1 MAGISP
7 LVLGQLGL
15 GLLLLVV
22 GGDGFVRGAVA
33 IARRAGLSPL
43 LIGLTLVGFGTST
56 PELLTS
62 VQAALAGSPGIAV
75 GNVVG
80 SNIANILLILGVAA
94 ILHPL
99 HTSAR
104 AFARDG
110 TVVLLAAIACVGLA
124 FWGELGRGPGLVLV
138 AALVAYL
145 VYTYRSRA
153 RGAGRFGGD
162 ACGRGRRRTDP
173 RAAVARPVD
182 HDRRPR
188 CDNHR
193 CPSARR
199 QRHRAGARV

>member
-7 LVLGQLGL
+7 FVLAQLGL

-80 SNIANILLILGVAA
+80 SNIANILLILGLAA

-99 HTSAR
+99 HTSPR

-138 AALVAYL
+138 AALVAYRRL
-145 VYTYRSRA
+145 HLPSRA
-153 RGAGRFGGD
+153 RGA
-162 ACGRGRRRTDP
+162 ATLRRRCM
-173 RAAVARPVD
+173 
-182 HDRRPR
+182 RPR
-188 CDNHR
+188 PTLRRSPGGCGPR
-193 CPSARR
+193 C
-199 QRHRAGARV
+199 